1 MLEHEKVRDA
11 HWLWDLLRV
20 SDVLLG
26 GVVRVEVM
34 GLRVGLFVEVA
45 VSVGVVCGH
54 ALFEAVNNGAVL

>member
-1 MLEHEKVRDA
+1 LLEHEEVRDA
-11 HWLWDLLRV
+11 HWLWDVLRV

-45 VSVGVVCGH
+45 VIGVVCGH
-54 ALFEAVNNGAVL
+54 ALLEAVDNGAVL